1 MRQEPRLRSADIPVA
16 ELRAFAAVVE
26 HGGFSRAA
34 DALAISQPTVSLRLQ
49 NLEEHLGLRLLDRR
63 SGVTLTEPGRELYN
77 RARQIL
83 TQIDQFDATAGDL
96 RALRS
101 GRLRVGFS
109 TPAFAMPALGRLR
122 RAHPDL
128 SLALSAGN
136 TASLIAE
143 IEACAIDA
151 AIMTLRAPPDGLA
164 TRLIAEQE
172 LILLSPAGPDA
183 PRTLNWDD
191 LASATVILREK
202 GSITRELF
210 EEAAAQSGARP
221 AKLLEAPTREAVREA
236 VAAGLGLGVVL
247 SGEAG
252 RDARIAASPIEG
264 VKTRGGVYV
273 AAAPD
278 ARALPAV
285 AALFDVAAPG
295 AATAGT

>member
-1 MRQEPRLRSADIPVA
+1 MGQEGRGRSADIPIA
-16 ELRAFAAVVE
+16 ELRAFSAVVE

-34 DALAISQPTVSLRLQ
+34 EALAISQPTVSLRLQ

-83 TQIDQFDATAGDL
+83 TQIEQFDATAGDL

-109 TPAFAMPALGRLR
+109 TPAYAMPALARLR

-128 SLALSAGN
+128 ALALGAGN

-151 AIMTLRAPPDGLA
+151 AIMTLRRPPPGLA
-164 TRLIAEQE
+164 TRLIAEQA
-172 LILLSPAGPDA
+172 LAVLTPAA
-183 PRTLNWDD
+183 PGAPETLGWDD
-191 LASATVILREK
+191 LAGATVVIREA
-202 GSITRELF
+202 GSMTRALF
-210 EEAAAQSGARP
+210 EEAAERAGARP
-221 AKLLEAPTREAVREA
+221 GRLLEAPSREAVREA
-236 VAAGLGLGVVL
+236 VAAGLGLGIIL
-247 SGEAG
+247 GGEAG
-252 RDARIAASPIEG
+252 GDARVTAVPIPG
-264 VKTRGGVYV
+264 SAGRGGVYV

-285 AALFDVAAPG
+285 AALFEAAAPD
-295 AATAGT
+295 AADAAA

>member
-1 MRQEPRLRSADIPVA
+1 MAQEARARSADIPIA
-16 ELRAFAAVVE
+16 ELRAFSAVVE

-34 DALAISQPTVSLRLQ
+34 EALAISQPTVSLRLQ
-49 NLEEHLGLRLLDRR
+49 SLEEHLGLRLLDRR

-109 TPAFAMPALGRLR
+109 TPAYAMPALGRLR

-128 SLALSAGN
+128 ALALGAGN

-151 AIMTLRAPPDGLA
+151 AIMTLRAPPAGLSA
-164 TRLIAEQE
+164 RLIAEQE
-172 LILLSPAGPDA
+172 LAVLLPAETTA
-183 PRTLNWDD
+183 PTALDWDD
-191 LASATVILREK
+191 LARATVIIREK
-202 GSITRELF
+202 GSMTRALF
-210 EEAAAQSGARP
+210 EESAERAGARCER
-221 AKLLEAPTREAVREA
+221 LLEAPSREAVREA
-236 VAAGLGLGVVL
+236 VAAGLGLGIVL
-247 SGEAG
+247 GGEAG
-252 RDARIAASPIEG
+252 GDAMLSAAPIAGAAA
-264 VKTRGGVYV
+264 RGGVYV

-285 AALFDVAAPG
+285 AALFEAAAPG
-295 AATAGT
+295 VSDAAA